1 MPRVLDSAL
10 IVGWEPL
17 SVLLLKVFLWI
28 FIFLE
33 GRKGGREGGRKEERK
48 EERKEGRKGE
58 YSGIISSPFLKV
70 NRKSLLCFR
79 SPPFPLLLFYF
90 LYSGENISENVA

>member
-1 MPRVLDSAL
+1 M
-10 IVGWEPL
+10 
-17 SVLLLKVFLWI
+17 LLLKVFLWI

-33 GRKGGREGGRKEERK
+33 GREGGRKEERK